1 MEIATS
7 KVKFNFYNAQRVK
20 NISTQRQTKELKT
33 TEPALKKI
41 YKGNLT
47 LRWSNDSHNHENIGG
62 GGNEFPMSIRRTKEY
77 WE

>member
-20 NISTQRQTKELKT
+20 NISTQGQTKELMT

-41 YKGNLT
+41 YTGNLT
-47 LRWSNDSHNHENIGG
+47 
-62 GGNEFPMSIRRTKEY
+62 TKVEQ
-77 WE
+77 